1 MVLIAVM
8 FHSDSMKVNSSGGR
22 GSALDLGQ
30 ARLRVEGEERQ
41 AQQERM
47 GVSIMGTSKWIAYN
61 DKSWQIPLKCMIK
74 WGTPILGNLHI
85 ITFDSHYWRSL
96 CLASQ
101 VSVFIASSSVHLN

>member
-22 GSALDLGQ
+22 GRALDLGQ
-30 ARLRVEGEERQ
+30 AHLRVEGEERQ

-61 DKSWQIPLKCMIK
+61 DKS
-74 WGTPILGNLHI
+74 
-85 ITFDSHYWRSL
+85 
-96 CLASQ
+96 
-101 VSVFIASSSVHLN
+101 